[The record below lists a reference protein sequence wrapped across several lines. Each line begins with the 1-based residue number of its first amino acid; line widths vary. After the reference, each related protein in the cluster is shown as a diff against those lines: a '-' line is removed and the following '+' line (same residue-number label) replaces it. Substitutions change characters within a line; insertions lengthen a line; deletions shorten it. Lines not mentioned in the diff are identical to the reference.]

1 MILALYMGV
10 TIARD
15 KKFLER
21 LRAIAP
27 SRIHGMSAGY
37 RPIDEWVR
45 EHTDGLGALGF
56 RCDIVPS

>member
-1 MILALYMGV
+1 MGV